1 MKFLYIVI
9 FISTFLK
16 VQAQSDTTDLL
27 SLLGDEPTTEYTT
40 ASFKTSRVVNGQ
52 SIENTAKGVMDIKIN
67 HRFGF
72 FSGGSYELFGLDQA
86 MIRLGIDYGITD
98 RLMVGIG
105 RNSYEKVVDG
115 FLKYKILRQSTGK
128 RNMPISLSYAVDIDM
143 KTINSSNPEVNKR
156 FWLRA
161 YYTNQL
167 LIARK
172 LSAGTTLQLMPTLVH
187 RNYVATIAE
196 KNDVYLMGIAARQK
210 LSKRIAINLEYYY
223 ALPNQLTSDK
233 TNSLA
238 IGFDIETGG
247 HVFQVFFVNSNGTD
261 HRSFLTETTGKW
273 GNGDVRLGFNIS
285 RVFTIV
291 KPRE

>member
-1 MKFLYIVI
+1 MGSL
-9 FISTFLK
+9 LK
-16 VQAQSDTTDLL
+16 AQSDTTNLL
-27 SLLGDEPTTEYTT
+27 SLLGEEPTTEYAT
-40 ASFKTSRVVNGQ
+40 AAFKTTRVVNGQ
-52 SIENTAKGVMDIKIN
+52 SIENTGKGVLDVKIN

-86 MIRLGIDYGITD
+86 MIRLGMEYGVTD

-115 FLKYKILRQSTGK
+115 FLKYKILRQSSGK
-128 RNMPISLSYAVDIDM
+128 TNMPISLSIASEMDM
-143 KTINSSNPEVNKR
+143 KTINSTSHEVNSR

-161 YYTNQL
+161 FFTNQL

-172 LSAGTTLQLMPTLVH
+172 FSAGTTLQLMPTLVH
-187 RNYVATIAE
+187 RNYVATKAE

-210 LSKRIAINLEYYY
+210 LSKRIAINIEYYY
-223 ALPNQLTSDK
+223 ALPNQLAPDK

-247 HVFQVFFVNSNGTD
+247 HVFQVFFVNSSGTD
-261 HRSFLTETTGKW
+261 SRSFLTETTGTW
-273 GNGDVRLGFNIS
+273 GHNDIRLGFNIS
-285 RVFTIV
+285 RVFTIS
-291 KPRE
+291 KAKD